1 MYVGV
6 YIYTQ
11 KEMCLYVYSYAYTY
25 LCVGVYI
32 YTSVSMCLTIYI
44 YTKYKGQDPE
54 RLLYI
59 HMLHTCIPYLYL
71 HTLGLFLRPYNFE
84 SD

>member
-1 MYVGV
+1 MKMYVGV

-54 RLLYI
+54 RLLYTHAAHLYTLFI
-59 HMLHTCIPYLYL
+59 PAHTGFISK
-71 HTLGLFLRPYNFE
+71 TL
-84 SD
+84 